1 MSNEKGLSIIEV
13 VWSILIISSIISSIF
28 LYQIKYSKKVKNN
41 ILENLLLIEYH
52 QIVEKFKVEYIS
64 FDEFIL
70 NNSDSGI
77 YKINKDYL
85 KNDIYLHLSFN
96 KSVCDSY
103 TKYELI
109 VSFPEDIRNNNYL
122 IFNDRTFCVY
132 E

>member
-13 VWSILIISSIISSIF
+13 VWSILIIASIISSIF

-70 NNSDSGI
+70 NNSDSGL

-85 KNDIYLHLSFN
+85 KNDLYLHLSFN
-96 KSVCDSY
+96 KSICDSY

>member
-13 VWSILIISSIISSIF
+13 VWSILIIASISSSIF
-28 LYQIKYSKKVKNN
+28 LYQIRYSKKVKNN

-52 QIVEKFKVEYIS
+52 QIVEKFKVAYIS

-70 NNSDSGI
+70 NNSDSGL

-85 KNDIYLHLSFN
+85 KNDLYLHLSFN
-96 KSVCDSY
+96 KSICDSY